1 MSMNGLRATCL
12 LATFIGSAAW
22 AAGPTRPNIVMLL
35 ADDLGWK
42 DLGCQGCADVRTP
55 RIDAMARQGVRF
67 TWFYSN
73 GTECT
78 PTRAALLTGRH
89 PQRPGGLECAIGSG
103 NVGRYDD
110 AIRLR
115 ETDDLG
121 LPPTRDSLA
130 SRMRAAGYATALFG
144 KWHLGYAEKFS
155 PSRHGFEHALY
166 GLGGGMDY
174 FHHVDEG
181 AGAEHVLRLD
191 GARHVRTGEYFTD
204 LVADEAVSFVGMRR
218 DAPFLLFVPFTAPHA
233 PYQGPQDRRDAPLP
247 PDSPLW
253 RQDRAP
259 HAVYAAMIESLDAAV
274 GRILDALDRAAAATN
289 TLVIFT
295 SDNGGTRSARPT
307 GLRGFKGTTFE
318 GGIRVPC
325 IVRWPGV
332 LAAGATCDA
341 PAQTIDL
348 TASILRAAGAATN
361 SLDGRDVLGDLAS
374 GRAIPGRTL
383 FWRGRRG
390 EKTWRAV
397 RDGPLKYVSLQTGA
411 GLEEHLFDLAGDP
424 GETNDLLAARGSDA
438 VRLKERLEAWAG
450 EVRPRRPASSV
461 ETPR

>member
-1 MSMNGLRATCL
+1 MHGLRTTCL
-12 LATFIGSAAW
+12 LASFIGSAAL
-22 AAGPTRPNIVMLL
+22 AAGPTRPNVVMLL

-42 DLGCQGCADVRTP
+42 DLGCQGCPDIRTP
-55 RIDAMARQGVRF
+55 AIDALARQGVRF
-67 TWFYSN
+67 AQFYSN
-73 GTECT
+73 GAECT
-78 PTRAALLTGRH
+78 PTRAAFLTGGH

-121 LPPTRDSLA
+121 LPPDDASLA
-130 SRMRAAGYATALFG
+130 WRLRRAGYATAMFG
-144 KWHLGYAEKFS
+144 KWHLGYPDKFA
-155 PSRHGFEHALY
+155 PMRHGFERALY

-181 AGAEHVLRLD
+181 AGADHVLRLH
-191 GARHVRTGEYFTD
+191 GVRHLRTGEYFTD
-204 LVADEAVSFVGMRR
+204 VVADEAVAFVGMRR
-218 DAPFLLFVPFTAPHA
+218 EAPFFLYVPFTAPHA
-233 PYQGPQDRRDAPLP
+233 PYQGPKDRRDAPLP

-253 RQDRAP
+253 KQDRAP
-259 HAVYAAMIESLDAAV
+259 PEVYAAMIESLDAAV
-274 GRILDALDRAAAATN
+274 GRILGALERAAAATN

-332 LAAGATCDA
+332 LAAGAVCDA

-348 TASILRAAGAATN
+348 TASILRAAGAATD
-361 SLDGRDVLGDLAS
+361 SLDGRDVLGDLA
-374 GRAIPGRTL
+374 AGRTVPDRPL

-397 RDGPLKYVSLQTGA
+397 RDGSLKYVSLQSGERR
-411 GLEEHLFDLAGDP
+411 EEHLFDLSRDP
-424 GETNDLLAARGSDA
+424 GETNDLLTARGGDAARLGGLLDTW
-438 VRLKERLEAWAG
+438 ER
-450 EVRPRRPASSV
+450 EVRPRRPACSV
-461 ETPR
+461 GVPR

>member
-1 MSMNGLRATCL
+1 MIPVRAATL
-12 LATFIGSAAW
+12 VATFGLAAT
-22 AAGPTRPNIVMLL
+22 AAPAPNVVMLL
-35 ADDLGWK
+35 ADDLGWR
-42 DLGCQGCADVRTP
+42 DLGCQGCGDIRTP
-55 RIDAMARQGVRF
+55 RIDALARQGVRF
-67 TWFYSN
+67 TQFYSN

-78 PTRAALLTGRH
+78 PTRAAFLTGRH

-121 LPPTRDSLA
+121 LPADEDSLV
-130 SRMRAAGYATALFG
+130 RRLRTAGYSTAVFG
-144 KWHLGYAEKFS
+144 KWHLGYSDKFA
-155 PSRHGFEHALY
+155 PMRHGFERALY

-181 AGAEHVLRLD
+181 TGAAHVLRLD
-191 GARHVRTGEYFTD
+191 GARHLRTGEYFTS
-204 LVADEAVSFVGMRR
+204 LVADESVRFLGTRR
-218 DAPFLLFVPFTAPHA
+218 DAPFFLYVPFTAPHA
-233 PYQGPQDRRDAPLP
+233 PYQGPDDPHTAPLP

-259 HAVYAAMIESLDAAV
+259 SATYAAMIESLDGAV
-274 GRILDALDRAAAATN
+274 GRILDALDRTGAASN
-289 TLVIFT
+289 TVVIFT

-318 GGIRVPC
+318 GGILVPC

-332 LAAGATCDA
+332 LSAGATCDA

-348 TASILRAAGAATN
+348 TASILRAAGSAVDA
-361 SLDGRDVLGDLAS
+361 LDGRDVLGALAA
-374 GRAIPGRTL
+374 GRAIPDRPL

-397 RDGPLKYVSLQTGA
+397 RDGSLKYVSLQNGA
-411 GLEEHLFDLAGDP
+411 KREEYLFDLAGDP
-424 GETNDLLAARGSDA
+424 GETNDLLAARGGDA
-438 VRLKERLEAWAG
+438 TRLKGVLEAWER
-450 EVRPRRPASSV
+450 EVRPRRPAYNV
-461 ETPR
+461 QDPR